1 MKGYTHLIWDFNGT
15 ILDDLAPS
23 IQSANDLLLAHSLP
37 PIFSVEEYRRQF
49 GFPIVDYYRRLG
61 FDLEKESF
69 ADLAVE
75 WVAYYLER
83 TKGAGVF
90 PDLVP
95 ALEFFKQ
102 KGLCQMILSATKT
115 DMLEGQVESLGIRPY
130 FHSLL
135 GLDNIHAGGKIEI
148 GLSWRREN
156 PEARLLL
163 IGDTDHDAQTAQAMG
178 ADCILLAC
186 GHQSRAHL
194 EGCPCLFVAD
204 SLAQACQRLEQ
215 ADNNI

>member
-1 MKGYTHLIWDFNGT
+1 L
-15 ILDDLAPS
+15 
-23 IQSANDLLLAHSLP
+23 
-37 PIFSVEEYRRQF
+37 
-49 GFPIVDYYRRLG
+49 
-61 FDLEKESF
+61 
-69 ADLAVE
+69 
-75 WVAYYLER
+75 
-83 TKGAGVF
+83 
-90 PDLVP
+90 
-95 ALEFFKQ
+95 
-102 KGLCQMILSATKT
+102 
-115 DMLEGQVESLGIRPY
+115 IRPY

-148 GLSWRREN
+148 GLSWRREH

-204 SLAQACQRLEQ
+204 SLTEVCEKL
-215 ADNNI
+215 